1 VIRHDPAT
9 DPKPCRRL
17 EVEVKQTRAIAW
29 LRLPE
34 MNGYADRPRPVRHV
48 LCAMMAAWPN

>member
-1 VIRHDPAT
+1 
-9 DPKPCRRL
+9 
-17 EVEVKQTRAIAW
+17 VKQTRAIAW

-34 MNGYADRPRPVRHV
+34 MNGYADQPGPVRHV